1 MKTKAILIGL
11 AIGLCSIT
19 TAQDAE
25 NNDALTNAK
34 GEVMLPETG
43 DWALGFDAAPLL
55 NYMGNMFN
63 GNTGNTMNASWDN
76 QNMAITGKS
85 FKDANTA
92 YRASIRIAMASSSS
106 TTLTDT
112 SSTAE
117 PSYIEDVASASANA
131 MVFGG
136 GMELRRG
143 HGKVQGYYGGEALI
157 TLGGS
162 GTSNTY
168 GLDISDTNPFSRNVS
183 TKTGGMFG
191 FTLRGFVGVEYFIM
205 PKISIGAEYGWG
217 LGFAS
222 IGEGTSTSEYW
233 DMTDSKV
240 VTTTTTTGGSSAF
253 GIDTDNS
260 GGAIRLLFHF

>member
-11 AIGLCSIT
+11 AIGLCSVT

-25 NNDALTNAK
+25 NDVLTNAK
-34 GEVMLPETG
+34 GDAILPAAG

-55 NYMGNMFN
+55 NYAGNMFN
-63 GNTGNTMNASWDN
+63 GNTGNTMNAAWDN
-76 QNMAITGKS
+76 SNMAITGKY
-85 FKDANTA
+85 FKDATTA
-92 YRASIRIAMASSSS
+92 YRASLRLAMGSSSV

-112 SSTAE
+112 ATSGD
-117 PSYIEDVASASANA
+117 PSYIEDVASSSANA
-131 MVFGG
+131 IVLGG

-143 HGKVQGYYGGEALI
+143 HGKLQGYYGGEALI

-162 GTSNTY
+162 STSNTW
-168 GLDISDTNPFSRNVS
+168 GLDLSDTNPFSRTVS
-183 TKTGGMFG
+183 TKSAGTFG

-217 LGFAS
+217 LGFMS
-222 IGEGTSTSEYW
+222 MGEGSATTEYW
-233 DMTDSKV
+233 DMVDSQV
-240 VTTTTTTGGSSAF
+240 VSTTTTTGGSSAF
-253 GIDTDNS
+253 GFDNDNS

>member
-25 NNDALTNAK
+25 ENDVLTNTK
-34 GEVMLPETG
+34 GDAILPESG

-55 NYMGNMFN
+55 NYAGNMFN
-63 GNTGNTMNASWDN
+63 GNTGNTINAAWDN
-76 QNMAITGKS
+76 SNMAITGKY
-85 FKDANTA
+85 FADATTA
-92 YRASIRIAMASSSS
+92 YRASLRIAMVSSSVS
-106 TTLTDT
+106 TLTDT
-112 SSTAE
+112 ATSGD
-117 PSYIEDVASASANA
+117 PSYIEDVASSSANA
-131 MVFGG
+131 IVLGG

-143 HGKVQGYYGGEALI
+143 HGKLQGYYGGEALI

-162 GTSNTY
+162 STSNTY
-168 GLDISDTNPFSRNVS
+168 GLGLSDTNPFLRGVS
-183 TKTGGMFG
+183 TTSAGTFG

-217 LGFAS
+217 LGFMS
-222 IGEGTSTSEYW
+222 MGEGSATTEYW
-233 DMTDSKV
+233 DMVESQV

-253 GIDTDNS
+253 GVDNDNS

>member
-25 NNDALTNAK
+25 NDVLTNAK
-34 GEVMLPETG
+34 GDAILPADG
-43 DWALGFDAAPLL
+43 DWALGFDASPLL
-55 NYMGNMFN
+55 NYAGNMFN
-63 GNTGNTMNASWDN
+63 GNTGNTLNAAWDN
-76 QNMAITGKS
+76 SNAAITGKY
-85 FKDANTA
+85 FKDATTA
-92 YRASIRIAMASSSS
+92 YRASLRIGIGSSSVSTLVDTSAAQIGEYIENVNS
-106 TTLTDT
+106 TTG
-112 SSTAE
+112 TA
-117 PSYIEDVASASANA
+117 IVI
-131 MVFGG
+131 GG

-162 GTSNTY
+162 GTSDTY
-168 GLDISDTNPFSRNVS
+168 GLDLSDANPFSRSVS
-183 TKTGGMFG
+183 SKTGSIFG

-217 LGFAS
+217 LGFQS
-222 IGEGTSTSEYW
+222 IGEGSATTESW
-233 DMTDSKV
+233 DMVDSQV
-240 VTTTTTTGGSSAF
+240 VSTTTTTGGSSAF
-253 GIDTDNS
+253 VFDNDNS